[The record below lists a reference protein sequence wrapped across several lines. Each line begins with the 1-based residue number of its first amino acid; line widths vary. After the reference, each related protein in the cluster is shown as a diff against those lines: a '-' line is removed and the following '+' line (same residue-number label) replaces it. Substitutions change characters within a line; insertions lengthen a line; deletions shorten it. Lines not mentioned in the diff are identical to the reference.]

1 MAYIKQDYVI
11 RFTQEWNQAVWRL
24 LRSGYDLS
32 KIPLAPLPTERKP
45 EPEEPFERV
54 ERADE
59 YER

>member
-24 LRSGYDLS
+24 LRSSYDLS

-54 ERADE
+54 EDDR
-59 YER
+59 